1 MVQAEGVEGRRV
13 RRWRSISEKLQIVQL
28 TMEPGASVAEIAR
41 SYGLNANQLFK
52 WRRAWERG
60 ELTDSHAGLLPV
72 SVSGLVE
79 PENTTSCEAV
89 PDVGSVGGSIHIEL
103 AGRALISVEHGADP
117 EMVRC
122 ILQSVC
128 K

>member
-1 MVQAEGVEGRRV
+1 M
-13 RRWRSISEKLQIVQL
+13 QL

-60 ELTDSHAGLLPV
+60 ELTDGHGALLPV
-72 SVSGLVE
+72 SVSSLVE
-79 PENTTSCEAV
+79 PENTTSREAV
-89 PDVGSVGGSIHIEL
+89 PNVGSVGGAIHIEL
-103 AGRALISVEHGADP
+103 TGRALISVERGADP

-122 ILQSVC
+122 ILQSVG